1 MKPSKPE
8 NGAVVDLVDAIL
20 RDGVVLQADV
30 IISVAD
36 IPLVGLKLRAA
47 LAGMDTMTEYGIF
60 EEWDATHRR
69 RARDDARQSSF
80 AASERTPIDAE
91 QANTDGEDTNT
102 DSDE

>member
-20 RDGVVLQADV
+20 RDGVVLQAYV

-36 IPLVGLKLRAA
+36 VPLIGLKLRAA

-60 EEWDATHRR
+60 EEWDAAHRR
-69 RARDDARQSSF
+69 RALDDAQRSPPTESGDV
-80 AASERTPIDAE
+80 PIDAE
-91 QANTDGEDTNT
+91 RTDTDDERPNTDP
-102 DSDE
+102 DE

>member
-60 EEWDATHRR
+60 EEWDAAHRR
-69 RARDDARQSSF
+69 RAL
-80 AASERTPIDAE
+80 DAE
-91 QANTDGEDTNT
+91 DADTDDEQTNT
-102 DSDE
+102 KTDE